1 MGGQDTLSFCVGAT
15 GLPAGTVLA
24 VLRRVAV
31 GELSIPVCGRVLQLA
46 ALRTDKAGLSFIIDK
61 FPGFVSPFLSF
72 VPGIGDQR
80 DLAVIQKF
88 LHFPA
93 FG

>member
-31 GELSIPVCGRVLQLA
+31 GALSIPVCGCVLQLA

-61 FPGFVSPFLSF
+61 FPGFVSPLLSF
-72 VPGIGDQR
+72 VPAIGDQR
-80 DLAVIQKF
+80 HIAVKQKF
-88 LHFPA
+88 LQISA
-93 FG
+93 LG